1 MEQTPSNNISKR
13 DHLSTVIINPEQ
25 INPKKIDTDLQML
38 KAAETKKRVVPVYMD
53 TQESMQEMKALKV
66 ANPFRGY

>member
-1 MEQTPSNNISKR
+1 MEQISSNNISKR
-13 DHLSTVIINPEQ
+13 DHLSTVMINPKQINPE
-25 INPKKIDTDLQML
+25 KIDTDLQML
-38 KAAETKKRVVPVYMD
+38 KAAETKKRVVPISMD